1 MLTAKQP
8 AGIASHS
15 FSKNPHIPSFHIQG
29 GERGDAEEVW
39 ARLAA
44 SQRPQDANI
53 FKGEASRASRAC
65 QSEVALFRGSCQGS
79 RGFKFTKLRRR
90 RRKRQDTTATC
101 QLTAIP
107 WNWWI
112 VHNVIKWQKIYF
124 FINLDIYEVWMGKFL
139 DILAAPLLHGMLNVW
154 MRW

>member
-53 FKGEASRASRAC
+53 FKRKSLSRFKGMSKRGGLVPRQLPRVKRVQVRQAAEEKEEAARHDSDMSVD
-65 QSEVALFRGSCQGS
+65 S
-79 RGFKFTKLRRR
+79 
-90 RRKRQDTTATC
+90 
-101 QLTAIP
+101 
-107 WNWWI
+107 
-112 VHNVIKWQKIYF
+112 Y
-124 FINLDIYEVWMGKFL
+124 
-139 DILAAPLLHGMLNVW
+139 PLE
-154 MRW
+154 

>member
-53 FKGEASRASRAC
+53 FKEKPIVLQGHVKARWPC
-65 QSEVALFRGSCQGS
+65 SE
-79 RGFKFTKLRRR
+79 
-90 RRKRQDTTATC
+90 
-101 QLTAIP
+101 
-107 WNWWI
+107 
-112 VHNVIKWQKIYF
+112 
-124 FINLDIYEVWMGKFL
+124 
-139 DILAAPLLHGMLNVW
+139 AAPKGQEGSSSPSCGGGGGSGKTRQRHVS
-154 MRW
+154 